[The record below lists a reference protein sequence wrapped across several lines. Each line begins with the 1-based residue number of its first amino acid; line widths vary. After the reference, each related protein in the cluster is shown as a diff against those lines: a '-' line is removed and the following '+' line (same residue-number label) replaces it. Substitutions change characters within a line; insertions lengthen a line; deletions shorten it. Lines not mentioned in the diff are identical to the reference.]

1 MVACRSHFSA
11 DELEAKSPPVGR
23 FFLGPNNAQPTS
35 PMARKNAD
43 YGSTASYCVPSD
55 TMRSLVG
62 QDDGIELQLLR
73 EVRLLAVEKLQ
84 AGRQATK

>member
-1 MVACRSHFSA
+1 
-11 DELEAKSPPVGR
+11 
-23 FFLGPNNAQPTS
+23 
-35 PMARKNAD
+35 MARKNAD

>member
-1 MVACRSHFSA
+1 
-11 DELEAKSPPVGR
+11 
-23 FFLGPNNAQPTS
+23 
-35 PMARKNAD
+35 
-43 YGSTASYCVPSD
+43 
-55 TMRSLVG
+55 MRSLVG